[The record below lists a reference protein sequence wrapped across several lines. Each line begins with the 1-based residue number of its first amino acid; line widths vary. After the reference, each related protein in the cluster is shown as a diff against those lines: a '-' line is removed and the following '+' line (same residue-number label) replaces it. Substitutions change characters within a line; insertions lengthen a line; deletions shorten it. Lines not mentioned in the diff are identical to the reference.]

1 MQEQVIEHMN
11 HTGGDNGITI
21 HFIESIVTQ
30 PTAQHLVN
38 ILIFNIHQT
47 TAFPGRQLSDSVLFH
62 ILNITKLLQFKVF
75 HLDIV
80 LVTDLLEFIEPGLKG
95 FPHILTGQLL
105 VLPERIG
112 DGKSP

>member
-1 MQEQVIEHMN
+1 MN

-21 HFIESIVTQ
+21 HLIKSIVTK
-30 PTAQHLVN
+30 PATQHLVD

-62 ILNITKLLQFKVF
+62 ILNITKLLQFKIF

-80 LVTDLLEFIEPGLKG
+80 LVTNLLEFIEPGLKG
-95 FPHILTGQLL
+95 IPHILTGQLL

-112 DGKSP
+112 DGKSS

>member
-21 HFIESIVTQ
+21 HFIKSVVTK
-30 PTAQHLVN
+30 PATQHLVD

-62 ILNITKLLQFKVF
+62 ILNITKLLQFEVF

-80 LVTDLLEFIEPGLKG
+80 LVTDLLELIEPGLKCISDI
-95 FPHILTGQLL
+95 FDCQCL
-105 VLPERIG
+105 VLSE
-112 DGKSP
+112 